1 MLGMGYELSG
11 VFSVESSWTGGAEKE
26 VFEAAW
32 EAFADTRPQAVIV
45 FGPRINDTVKFVG
58 RMLTDRRTAG
68 AYLLA
73 PLVLQDLVLR
83 VWRGA
88 VAGGVEFVPGQVI
101 TTGTNPLARDTRYKA
116 IQRFQTVTQ
125 NYLALSGQTHYAD
138 NDHFLK
144 DDNDGEMMV
153 AGWIA
158 AEVLSQA
165 LGSREWVKNR
175 TSFLASLYN
184 QRRYVV
190 DDIVIGDY
198 GGECEMGA
206 ASQGATCRC
215 NQGGRTVYIKKFV
228 EKFRAEDVVEGAFT
242 LKLWE
247 CGASRIVLH
256 APLNGLAATIQ
267 DGVVAQLA
275 MRS

>member
-1 MLGMGYELSG
+1 MYLQGVSFGDREYAHAQRVMLGMGYELSG
-11 VFSVESSWTGGAEKE
+11 VFSVESSVTGGGAEKE

-45 FGPRINDTVKFVG
+45 FGSPIKDTVKFVG

-101 TTGTNPLARDTRYKA
+101 TTGTNPLARDTRYEA
-116 IQRFQTVTQ
+116 IQRFQTVMRA
-125 NYLALSGQTHYAD
+125 YLARKKEEQLGVGR
-138 NDHFLK
+138 NFPK
-144 DDNDGEMMV
+144 DDNEGEMMV

-158 AEVLSQA
+158 GEVLSQA

-198 GGECEMGA
+198 GG
-206 ASQGATCRC
+206 
-215 NQGGRTVYIKKFV
+215 
-228 EKFRAEDVVEGAFT
+228 
-242 LKLWE
+242 
-247 CGASRIVLH
+247 
-256 APLNGLAATIQ
+256 
-267 DGVVAQLA
+267 
-275 MRS
+275 